1 VSARGWELPTTEGS
15 RQPIGGYG
23 KRTHAKEEVHTIA
36 ARLVKDIN
44 DWRTHILRAEQGLGE
59 LPRNLVDTHYKKF
72 FMLTIRGSDVGR
84 KKRYAGLSVEAA
96 GKVEMVYRGL
106 EMARSD
112 RTRSR
117 VGSRKDCCH
126 ESSTA
131 SLMKS
136 SWPNTRSRRW
146 LARRMTFSSTADCR
160 LPIADVVVQPF
171 GGENL
176 MAITIS

>member
-1 VSARGWELPTTEGS
+1 
-15 RQPIGGYG
+15 
-23 KRTHAKEEVHTIA
+23 
-36 ARLVKDIN
+36 
-44 DWRTHILRAEQGLGE
+44 
-59 LPRNLVDTHYKKF
+59 
-72 FMLTIRGSDVGR
+72 MLTIRGSDVGR

>member
-1 VSARGWELPTTEGS
+1 MLPTTEGG
-15 RQPIGGYG
+15 RQPFGGYG

-84 KKRYAGLSVEAA
+84 KKSVDAA

-106 EMARSD
+106 D
-112 RTRSR
+112 
-117 VGSRKDCCH
+117 G
-126 ESSTA
+126 
-131 SLMKS
+131 
-136 SWPNTRSRRW
+136 P
-146 LARRMTFSSTADCR
+146 
-160 LPIADVVVQPF
+160 Q
-171 GGENL
+171 
-176 MAITIS
+176 